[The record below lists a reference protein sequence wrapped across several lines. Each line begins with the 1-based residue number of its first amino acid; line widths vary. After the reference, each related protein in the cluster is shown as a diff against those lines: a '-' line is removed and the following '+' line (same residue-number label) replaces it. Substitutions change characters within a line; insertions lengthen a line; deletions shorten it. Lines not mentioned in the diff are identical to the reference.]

1 MGEIRLFESREV
13 EQAADLWQ
21 RCFRKSQ
28 SPATA
33 DLCQYFLDV
42 FLGGPW
48 HHPDYRPLV
57 YFGAEGTITGFIG
70 RVHRPMLYRGQLI
83 HCAVATQL
91 MVDPARKQGFCA
103 LELVR
108 AFQAGPHDLAYS
120 DGANESSQRLWERCG
135 GQSCRLLSMEWK
147 RPLRRMQSLLLQFGE
162 NKSMGFIARAL
173 RPYSGIVDGLAVRTM
188 PRVWHMPQSRMHC
201 TAAEPE
207 RLVRLFGAA
216 WGHVSLTP
224 VYTPQT
230 LGWLLAKAAES
241 RSFGNLRTMAV
252 TDQSGCDV
260 GWFVYYTRPGQAA
273 QVLQVGALPGEGA
286 NVLGCLFRDAWEQG
300 AASVAGQLDPKLLTD
315 MSDAHCSFRC
325 MGLGV
330 LVQSRNA
337 ELLAAIHRGDVALSR
352 LEGEWWMRFGIDRK
366 AAW

>member
-1 MGEIRLFESREV
+1 MGEIRLFESRDV
-13 EQAADLWQ
+13 AQAADLWQ

-28 SPATA
+28 APATA
-33 DLCQYFLDV
+33 DLCQYFLEV

-57 YFGAEGTITGFIG
+57 YLASDGAITGFMG
-70 RVHRPMLYRGQLI
+70 RVHRPMVYRGQLI

-91 MVDPARKQGFCA
+91 MVDPVRKQGFCA

-108 AFQAGPHDLAYS
+108 AFHAGPHDLAYS
-120 DGANESSQRLWERCG
+120 DGANESSRRLWERCG
-135 GQSCRLLSMEWK
+135 GQTCRLLSMEWK
-147 RPLRRMQSLLLQFGE
+147 RPLRRVQSLLLRIGE
-162 NKSMGFIARAL
+162 NKTINSLARAL
-173 RPYSGIVDGLAVRTM
+173 QPCSGLVDELAVRAM
-188 PRVWHMPQSRMHC
+188 PRLWHLPRSRLNC
-201 TAAEPE
+201 VAATPE
-207 RLVRLFGAA
+207 RIIKMFAPA
-216 WGHVSLTP
+216 QSQMSLTP

-230 LGWLLAKAAES
+230 LAWLLAKAAES
-241 RSFGNLRTMAV
+241 RSFGDLRSMAV

-286 NVLGCLFRDAWEQG
+286 NVLGSLFRDAWEQG
-300 AASVAGQLDPKLLTD
+300 AASVAGQLEAMLLTEL
-315 MSDAHCSFRC
+315 SDAHCTFRC

-330 LVQSRNA
+330 LMQSRNA
-337 ELLAAIHRGDVALSR
+337 ELLAAIHRGDAAISR